1 LFVPISDCITMMLL
15 TFYKIIL
22 LVTRIYYRYNILLMI
37 SNIYDISKRYLFYG
51 GELLKMIIK
60 QKTNNKEPEKESN
73 SVLKNTKIYSP
84 GSNQDVMIPAG
95 FL

>member
-1 LFVPISDCITMMLL
+1 MMLL

>member
-1 LFVPISDCITMMLL
+1 
-15 TFYKIIL
+15 
-22 LVTRIYYRYNILLMI
+22 MI